1 MILTTLNFAGEVVND
16 AAAYVNKFT
25 PRILTA
31 HHNVT
36 ALGYKTSNKS
46 LEPPRST
53 AHAYQGSQLG
63 TSLLSSLRLADH
75 IHHQDCLLA
84 TMNIDPLSNFTTSSA
99 SLVVYAIDR
108 RTGGGDQRD

>member
-1 MILTTLNFAGEVVND
+1 MILTTLNFAGKVVND

-31 HHNVT
+31 RHNVT
-36 ALGYKTSNKS
+36 ALGYKS
-46 LEPPRST
+46 LEPPRS
-53 AHAYQGSQLG
+53 

-75 IHHQDCLLA
+75 IHHQDCLHA

-108 RTGGGDQRD
+108 RTGGGDQRDQGHRRNR